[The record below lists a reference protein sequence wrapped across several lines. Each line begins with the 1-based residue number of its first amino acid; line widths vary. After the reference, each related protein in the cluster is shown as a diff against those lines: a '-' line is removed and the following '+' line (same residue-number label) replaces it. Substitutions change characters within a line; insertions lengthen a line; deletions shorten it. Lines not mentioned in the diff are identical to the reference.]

1 MEHDDKQVK
10 PDKKTR
16 LEDKETKPAGRRKS
30 GPAKQT
36 KLTEK
41 QARVLEFIK
50 DHLSLK
56 GYPPTIREICKG
68 FGYSSP
74 LSAKQHVDTLIRKGY
89 LRKDDAK
96 QRAIEV
102 TGMKLPNTVR
112 LPLAGRVRAGQ
123 PNLAL
128 EDIEDYITL
137 DKGFLK
143 IDKGFALRVSGQSM
157 IEAGISDGDIVFVDS
172 IRAVRDGDIAIVL
185 VGEDDATIKRFYHE
199 GSHVRLV
206 PENKDMQPI
215 ILKVADVR
223 VLGCV
228 MGMMRKFSN

>member
-1 MEHDDKQVK
+1 MKKQT
-10 PDKKTR
+10 D
-16 LEDKETKPAGRRKS
+16 
-30 GPAKQT
+30 KQT

-50 DHLSLK
+50 DHLSVK

-102 TGMKLPNTVR
+102 TGMRKLNTVR
-112 LPLAGRVRAGQ
+112 LPVVGRVRAGE
-123 PNLAL
+123 PVLAV

-137 DKGFLK
+137 DKGYLN
-143 IDKGFALRVSGQSM
+143 IESGFALRVTGQSM
-157 IEAGISDGDIVFVDS
+157 IEAGIGDGDIVFVDAA
-172 IRAVRDGDIAIVL
+172 RAVRDADIAIVL
-185 VGEDDATIKRFYHE
+185 VGDDEATIKRFYRK
-199 GSHVRLV
+199 GAHVMLV
-206 PENKDMQPI
+206 PENKDMQPM
-215 ILKVADVR
+215 LLNASDVT
-223 VLGCV
+223 VLGRV
-228 MGMMRKFSN
+228 MGVMRRFSD

>member
-1 MEHDDKQVK
+1 MKKQT
-10 PDKKTR
+10 D
-16 LEDKETKPAGRRKS
+16 
-30 GPAKQT
+30 KQT

-50 DHLSLK
+50 DHLSVK

-102 TGMKLPNTVR
+102 TGMRKLNTVR
-112 LPLAGRVRAGQ
+112 LPVVGRVRAGE
-123 PNLAL
+123 PVLAV

-137 DKGFLK
+137 DKGYLN
-143 IDKGFALRVSGQSM
+143 IESGFALRVTGHSM
-157 IEAGISDGDIVFVDS
+157 IEAGIGDGDIVFVDAA
-172 IRAVRDGDIAIVL
+172 RAVGDGDIAIVL
-185 VGEDDATIKRFYHE
+185 VGDDEATIKRFYRK
-199 GSHVRLV
+199 GAHVMLV
-206 PENKDMQPI
+206 PENKDMQPM
-215 ILKVADVR
+215 LLNASDVS
-223 VLGCV
+223 VLGRV
-228 MGMMRKFSN
+228 MGVMRRFSD